1 LVQTSGRRTI
11 LYFGMKA
18 RLICACCLGF
28 LLLAIAA
35 GGQSIPSSGALSIPP
50 EALPKA
56 ALWEFYYFRLPA
68 AGGTGL
74 YHWRVLDGSLP
85 AGLKLADDGEL
96 SGVPQE
102 SGQFNFV
109 LELSDSDNPP
119 DRVQKKFTL
128 LLKPPLTVE
137 WSRAAKVNGQRIE
150 GSVKV
155 SNHTGRDF
163 DLTFIVLAVNEI
175 GRATAIGYQHFPLK
189 KKTNNLEIPFGNTL
203 SLGNYQVNVDV
214 VGEEPVGNHIY
225 RARLVT
231 AKESVTQGP

>member
-1 LVQTSGRRTI
+1 MRKKL
-11 LYFGMKA
+11 A
-18 RLICACCLGF
+18 CACGF
-28 LLLAIAA
+28 GILLLAMGAS
-35 GGQSIPSSGALSIPP
+35 GQTILSSDALTIPP

-68 AGGTGL
+68 TGGTGL
-74 YHWRVLDGSLP
+74 HHWRLFTGSLP
-85 AGLKLADDGEL
+85 SGLKLADDGTL

-102 SGQFNFV
+102 TGQFNFV
-109 LELSDSDNPP
+109 VELKDSDTPP
-119 DRVQKKFTL
+119 HQVQKKFTL
-128 LLKPPLTVE
+128 LLKTPLTVE

-163 DLTFIVLAVNEI
+163 DLTFIVVAVNDI
-175 GRATAIGYQHFPLK
+175 GRATALGYQHFPLK
-189 KKTNNLEIPFGNTL
+189 KKTDNFEIPFGETL
-203 SLGNYQVNVDV
+203 PPGNYQVNVDV

-231 AKESVTQGP
+231 ARESITQGP

>member
-1 LVQTSGRRTI
+1 MRTK
-11 LYFGMKA
+11 FV
-18 RLICACCLGF
+18 CACSFGI
-28 LLLAIAA
+28 LLLVMGA
-35 GGQSIPSSGALSIPP
+35 GAQSIPSSGALIIPP

-74 YHWRVLDGSLP
+74 YHWRVFSGSLP

-109 LELSDSDNPP
+109 LELRDSDNPP
-119 DRVQKKFTL
+119 HQLQKKFTL
-128 LLKPPLTVE
+128 LLKTPLTVE
-137 WSRAAKVNGQRIE
+137 WSRAAKVNGQRID

-163 DLTFIVLAVNEI
+163 DLTFIVLAVDEI

-189 KKTNNLEIPFGNTL
+189 KKTNNFEIPFGDTL
-203 SLGNYQVNVDV
+203 SRGDYQVNVDV